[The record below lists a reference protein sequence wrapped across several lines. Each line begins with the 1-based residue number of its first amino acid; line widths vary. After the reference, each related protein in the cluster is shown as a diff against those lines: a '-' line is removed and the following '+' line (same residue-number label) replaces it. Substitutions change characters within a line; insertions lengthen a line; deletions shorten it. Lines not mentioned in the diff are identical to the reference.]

1 MALTTVYTDLE
12 LPPGPRGIPQLPKPP
27 GEWICFIP
35 MGAGIPLGFG
45 PIFFRGG
52 GLDALQTVL
61 VLSLVPLW
69 SCWALEWGGENTG
82 RRVFFFFSGP
92 NPHFPRGCLLS
103 TSATG
108 QSSCTSRFLSPNLSE
123 MCCKKN
129 FPEDTATCR
138 AFARSPFSPRSRA
151 SASGLQPSSNCG
163 FEHPKASFWAL
174 PLSQDPP
181 KPPPRCSM
189 GCKELSCC
197 SSPRPSEGGSLWV
210 FFFASQLPSKPPC
223 RMQGEGGQM

>member
-1 MALTTVYTDLE
+1 M
-12 LPPGPRGIPQLPKPP
+12 
-27 GEWICFIP
+27 
-35 MGAGIPLGFG
+35 
-45 PIFFRGG
+45 
-52 GLDALQTVL
+52 
-61 VLSLVPLW
+61 
-69 SCWALEWGGENTG
+69 
-82 RRVFFFFSGP
+82 
-92 NPHFPRGCLLS
+92 
-103 TSATG
+103 G

-123 MCCKKN
+123 MCCKEN

-223 RMQGEGGQM
+223 RMQGEGGRGDRCDCPHDVDTKLKGVKTGKGWRRCGFLSQYRSRCRSPVVLGDNGNRMGWGRRPGGHRGVAAAATR